1 MYDEKTDLYEMQ
13 AENNVKNYNFITA
26 YKSMFLKYSEFS
38 GRSRRSE
45 YWYAYLANYILI
57 IAFVILS
64 ALFSFSEAL
73 ATVMAVLCM
82 LYTFVIIIPALAL
95 TVRRLHDT
103 GRSAWWLLIALVP
116 YIGELVLL
124 IFTLLDSQPGT
135 NKYGK
140 NPKGE

>member
-45 YWYAYLANYILI
+45 YWKALITLYGYA
-57 IAFVILS
+57 VIVP
-64 ALFSFSEAL
+64 E
-73 ATVMAVLCM
+73 
-82 LYTFVIIIPALAL
+82 LAL
-95 TVRRLHDT
+95 TIRRLHDT
-103 GRSAWWLLIALVP
+103 GRSAWWLLIVLVP
-116 YIGELVLL
+116 LIGVIVLL
-124 IFTLLDSQPGT
+124 IFMFLDSQPGT

>member
-45 YWYAYLANYILI
+45 YWKALI
-57 IAFVILS
+57 TDHIVTLISIALL
-64 ALFSFSEAL
+64 ALFAFSEAL
-73 ATVMAVLCM
+73 VNMWSFLITLYGYAVI
-82 LYTFVIIIPALAL
+82 VPELAL
-95 TVRRLHDT
+95 TIRRLHDT
-103 GRSAWWLLIALVP
+103 GRSAWWLLIVLVP
-116 YIGELVLL
+116 LIGVIVLL
-124 IFTLLDSQPGT
+124 IFMFLDSQPGT